1 MGDRLDGRV
10 ILITGGGSG
19 IGEGLCVG
27 FANEGAR
34 VIVAD
39 IDGSKAKS
47 VAEKITSSGGRAIR
61 VEMDV
66 TDRTQVREGIKKGV
80 EALGQLSAFFNNAGM
95 NAPMKMLNVTQDNFE
110 AIMRV
115 NAWGT
120 MVGMQEAAKQFID
133 QDTGGKIV
141 NTVSIAG
148 RTGFANVAPYCA
160 AKSAA
165 ISLTQSGARSW
176 SEHGITV
183 NGFAPGV
190 VDTPLWIDL
199 DQALEDMG
207 ESDGKFEN
215 LSADIILGRAATP
228 TDILPTGIFLAASD
242 SDYITGQI
250 IPIDGG
256 MILV

>member
-1 MGDRLDGRV
+1 MGSRLEGKV
-10 ILITGGGSG
+10 ILVTGGGSG
-19 IGEGLCVG
+19 IGEALCVG
-27 FANEGAR
+27 FADEGAG
-34 VIVAD
+34 VIVTD
-39 IDGSKAKS
+39 IDGGRARL
-47 VAEKITSSGGRAIR
+47 VAERIATDGGRA
-61 VEMDV
+61 VPFQMDV
-66 TDRTQVREGIKKGV
+66 TDREGVQRAIQGGV
-80 EALGQLSAFFNNAGM
+80 KEFGHLSGFFNNAGM
-95 NAPMKMLNVTQDNFE
+95 NAPMRMIDVTEENFD
-110 AIMRV
+110 AIMKV

-120 MVGMQEAAKQFID
+120 LVGMQEAAKQFIK
-133 QDTGGKIV
+133 QESGGKIV

-176 SEHGITV
+176 AEFGITV

-190 VDTPLWIDL
+190 VDTPLWVDL
-199 DQALEDMG
+199 DQALEDIG
-207 ESDGKFEN
+207 ESDGKFQN
-215 LSADIILGRAATP
+215 LSKDIILGRPATP
-228 TDILPTGIFLAASD
+228 ADILPTGIFLAACD